1 MEHLLQLR
9 EQNVPKWD
17 HLLGGI
23 LKIENDR
30 PPKSSRPGRE
40 FSPIGAK
47 INTIWEQETSRTT
60 FAHQANRKEELHVA
74 HVDMWMQWIRYR
86 VNLIG
91 SWADKLFH
99 KPIFLFFLR
108 WINLRWIEMHWS
120 KCFFSLFFFRHALY
134 GYTAILLYNRNHPE
148 FEVAPDVLQTYMP
161 PVVYWYNS
169 PLHPN
174 HSHFGVVFAEGPNAD
189 ATLSPKDTKKRWPR
203 KRRFTFPR
211 FVVSSFRLYRLP
223 FCLRTRE
230 ACLISMTWRS
240 GEQLF
245 QLLGCQEA
253 GEYIY
258 IYSDIWFLWL
268 WQWHVK
274 SWLGSKIA
282 HDMSKNKSVAW
293 RVGSFTKFDRRN
305 HNRLLQRRLPPS
317 QNKVN
322 LRDFRKL
329 LIKNMFFL
337 WFYTPPETNMESE
350 NHPSEKELHLPNL
363 QRFHVCFPGCRE
375 SS

>member
-1 MEHLLQLR
+1 MFCRLTCHLWYIDTIHRFTPIIPILVLCLLKVQMPMQLCLPR
-9 EQNVPKWD
+9 TPKK
-17 HLLGGI
+17 GGQ
-23 LKIENDR
+23 ENDV
-30 PPKSSRPGRE
+30 SR
-40 FSPIGAK
+40 
-47 INTIWEQETSRTT
+47 
-60 FAHQANRKEELHVA
+60 
-74 HVDMWMQWIRYR
+74 
-86 VNLIG
+86 
-91 SWADKLFH
+91 
-99 KPIFLFFLR
+99 FL
-108 WINLRWIEMHWS
+108 
-120 KCFFSLFFFRHALY
+120 
-134 GYTAILLYNRNHPE
+134 
-148 FEVAPDVLQTYMP
+148 
-161 PVVYWYNS
+161 
-169 PLHPN
+169 
-174 HSHFGVVFAEGPNAD
+174 
-189 ATLSPKDTKKRWPR
+189 
-203 KRRFTFPR
+203 
-211 FVVSSFRLYRLP
+211 VSSFLP
-223 FCLRTRE
+223 FASTGYRFVWGRGRHV
-230 ACLISMTWRS
+230 WFRW
-240 GEQLF
+240 
-245 QLLGCQEA
+245 LGGVVSNFFNFWA
-253 GEYIY
+253 VKKLGNIY

-322 LRDFRKL
+322 LRDFRKW